1 MTARAVPE
9 NNGAGNRG
17 LGLWTYRTS
26 TASNPSSGRLQFDD
40 TTIDDATEMYINEVN
55 ANSVDMNPFLAT
67 LQPGDLIYVQ
77 IADDSTQFIV
87 IKISTVSYAA
97 GVFTF
102 GLSDAEGQGSAPN
115 QNTGV
120 FVVISS
126 TGGGGAAGKNTTRN
140 MTIENPTAADN
151 FVLFYTEVALTALQL
166 NMVMQ
171 GATSVTVTV
180 KFDSDRSAA
189 GTELNTGGTLVN
201 NTTVGQE
208 ITSFD
213 EDAIPAGSWIWIE
226 TTALVGTPTSLSV
239 NLVAADA

>member
-1 MTARAVPE
+1 MTARAVAE
-9 NNGAGNRG
+9 ANAGASG
-17 LGLWTYRTS
+17 LGQWNYRTA
-26 TASNPSSGRLQFDD
+26 TGSNPSSGRLQFDD

-55 ANSVDMNPFLAT
+55 DGGTDMGPFLDN
-67 LQPGDLIYVQ
+67 LQNGDLLYVQ
-77 IADDSTQFIV
+77 IANDSSQFIV
-87 IKISTVSYAA
+87 IEIDTVSYAA
-97 GVFTF
+97 GVYTF
-102 GLSDAEGQGSAPN
+102 GLAKAEGQGSAPSN
-115 QNTGV
+115 NTSV

-126 TGGGGAAGKNTTRN
+126 TGGGSAAGKNTTRN